1 MRVLLAL
8 LITPIIV
15 FCQNNKDVPKKLE
28 TITIY
33 ASMLDIHSLESGK
46 NTTILGSNDIENLS
60 FNSIDDLLKLIP
72 SIDLQSRGGFGIPSD
87 LVLRGS
93 TFSQTLVLLD
103 GMRVNDPLT
112 GHFSMYIPINP
123 FEIHQIEIIRG
134 SGSSIYG
141 PDAVGG
147 VINIVTKSFVKS
159 DKKNELVIQQKVGE
173 NNFHSSNLFVSKNI
187 NNKLYTTL
195 SKHISESNG
204 QNLYNENDP
213 PTFFNNRTFS
223 LSQRYIANDRL
234 SIMLRNSYAERYF
247 ASKYFYTPYPTDQS
261 NEFIEKIWTQNKIE
275 YKIKPNSIVS
285 INTAYQ
291 ITNDTYIYNPTFPS
305 TNENCTKLLNSTIHY
320 NYTTN
325 IHRLATGL
333 NIQNRSMQSKD
344 RGDHKDFYMGGFINY
359 ITSFNKF
366 SINPSVRLDYNAS
379 YNLQFS
385 PQIDINY
392 NHTNY
397 NIRASAGR
405 TIRSADFTERFS
417 HNNTSGILS
426 PGRNIGNPDL
436 NAETSIN
443 YEIGIDVKKYK
454 NIEFKSTFFYRKASD
469 LIDWSAMNSQTINT
483 NIELVTDTIYFFAQN
498 INKLNTLGLESEIW
512 FRLLN
517 NKSFNINGSMGYLKV
532 FSSEKIEDIFKNE
545 NKLSS
550 KYVATN
556 AGDRFNY
563 NLLFNIKSLNINI
576 NGILKIRDS
585 ESIIDVNRSLN
596 QSYFIHNLNVDFLIS
611 KNMVFKA
618 EAMNIFNKDYAD
630 ILGALMP
637 KKWLMLGLTYSINN

>member
-1 MRVLLAL
+1 MRVLFAL

-15 FCQNNKDVPKKLE
+15 FCQNYQDVPKKLE

-33 ASMLDIHSLESGK
+33 GSMLDINDLESGK
-46 NTTILGSNDIENLS
+46 NTTIIKSNDIENLS

-93 TFSQTLVLLD
+93 TFNQTLVLLD

-159 DKKNELVIQQKVGE
+159 EKNDELIIQQKVGE

-195 SKHISESNG
+195 SKHISESKG
-204 QNLYNENDP
+204 QNLYDINDT

-223 LSQRYIANDRL
+223 LSQRYIASDKL
-234 SIMLRNSYAERYF
+234 SIMFRNSYAERYF

-261 NEFIEKIWTQNKIE
+261 NEFIEKIWSQNKIE
-275 YKIKPNSIVS
+275 YKIKPNSTLS
-285 INTAYQ
+285 LNTSYQ
-291 ITNDTYIYNPTFPS
+291 ITNDTYIFNPTFPS
-305 TNENCTKLLNSTIHY
+305 TNENCTELLNSTIHY
-320 NYTTN
+320 NYNTKTY
-325 IHRLATGL
+325 RLVTGI

-344 RGDHKDFYMGGFINY
+344 RGNHKDYYIGGFINY
-359 ITSFNKF
+359 ITSFKRF
-366 SINPSVRLDYNAS
+366 SINPSLRLDYNKS
-379 YNLQFS
+379 YHLQFN

-392 NHTNY
+392 NHINY
-397 NIRASAGR
+397 NIRASVGR

-417 HNNTSGILS
+417 HNNTSGTLS

-436 NAETSIN
+436 NAEKSIN
-443 YEIGIDVKKYK
+443 YEIGIDIKKYK
-454 NIEFKSTFFYRKASD
+454 NIAFKNTLFYRKASN

-483 NIELVTDTIYFFAQN
+483 NIELVPDTMYFFAQN
-498 INKLNTLGLESEIW
+498 INKLNTLGLESELW
-512 FRLLN
+512 FNLFN
-517 NKSFNINGSMGYLKV
+517 NKSVNIDGSIGYLKV
-532 FSSEKIEDIFKNE
+532 LSTEKMENIFKNQNE
-545 NKLSS
+545 LSS

-563 NLLFNIKSLNINI
+563 NLILNIKSLKVNI
-576 NGILKIRDS
+576 NGIMKIRDS
-585 ESIIDVNRSLN
+585 EAIININRDLH
-596 QSYFIHNLNVDFLIS
+596 QSYFIHNLNLDLLIN
-611 KNMVFKA
+611 KKLVLHA
-618 EAMNIFNKDYAD
+618 EAMNIFNKEYAD

-637 KKWLMLGLTYSINN
+637 KRWLILGAKYSIVN